1 LNQRHQDELT
11 QYHFNIETE
20 DIERIFE
27 TLLRELRPL
36 IFRKIGYITSNQ
48 FDIEDMY
55 QEIIIKMYRALQHYD
70 FSRAIPFKR
79 YLYFLIRSVK
89 YDYLRKSRAERHRH
103 VMLINEYVVDYHCAL
118 ALDEVERSFL
128 REELSKEIMSQAFTL
143 SGLERDVLKLII
155 KEYKPRE
162 IAQALEIKDKDVYNA
177 IQRCKMKMKR
187 QLRK

>member
-1 LNQRHQDELT
+1 MNQRHQEELT

-27 TLLRELRPL
+27 TLLKELRPL
-36 IFRKIGYITSNQ
+36 IYSKIGYIASNR

-55 QEIIIKMYRALQHYD
+55 QEITIKMYKALQNYD

-89 YDYLRKSRAERHRH
+89 YDYLRKNRAERHRH
-103 VMLINEYVVDYHCAL
+103 VMLINECVVDYHCAL
-118 ALDEVERSFL
+118 AIDEVERSFL
-128 REELSKEIMSQAFTL
+128 REELSKEITNRVFTL
-143 SGLERDVLKLII
+143 SVLERNVLKLII

-162 IAQALEIKDKDVYNA
+162 IAHILKIKDKDVYNA
-177 IQRCKMKMKR
+177 IHRCKIKMKR
-187 QLRK
+187 QLKK

>member
-1 LNQRHQDELT
+1 MNQRHQDELT

-103 VMLINEYVVDYHCAL
+103 VMLINEYVVDYNCSL

>member
-1 LNQRHQDELT
+1 MNQRHQDELT

-70 FSRAIPFKR
+70 FSRAIPFKKI
-79 YLYFLIRSVK
+79 FV
-89 YDYLRKSRAERHRH
+89 
-103 VMLINEYVVDYHCAL
+103 
-118 ALDEVERSFL
+118 
-128 REELSKEIMSQAFTL
+128 LSHSL
-143 SGLERDVLKLII
+143 
-155 KEYKPRE
+155 
-162 IAQALEIKDKDVYNA
+162 
-177 IQRCKMKMKR
+177 C
-187 QLRK
+187 

>member
-1 LNQRHQDELT
+1 
-11 QYHFNIETE
+11 
-20 DIERIFE
+20 
-27 TLLRELRPL
+27 
-36 IFRKIGYITSNQ
+36 
-48 FDIEDMY
+48 
-55 QEIIIKMYRALQHYD
+55 
-70 FSRAIPFKR
+70 
-79 YLYFLIRSVK
+79 
-89 YDYLRKSRAERHRH
+89 
-103 VMLINEYVVDYHCAL
+103 MLINEYVVDYHCSL

>member
-1 LNQRHQDELT
+1 MNQRHQDELT

-89 YDYLRKSRAERHRH
+89 YDYLRKSRAESHRH
-103 VMLINEYVVDYHCAL
+103 VMLINEYVVDYHCSL